1 MQAVYIVL
9 AAYAAISVVNFILY
23 FSDKRKAIRG
33 ARRISERTLLS
44 FSFFGG
50 AVGGLAGM
58 ILCRHKTK
66 HWYFWVV
73 NFVGLAWQAA
83 LAALLFFMRV

>member
-66 HWYFWVV
+66 HWYFAL
-73 NFVGLAWQAA
+73 FFPLLAIAETV
-83 LAALLFFMRV
+83 LAAYIFIWL

>member
-9 AAYAAISVVNFILY
+9 AAYAAISFVNFILY
-23 FSDKRKAIRG
+23 FSDKRKAVRG

-83 LAALLFFMRV
+83 LAALLFFI